1 MSKLSLHDVEENQF
15 TVSTDYDMS
24 EITRVAE
31 YAKSL
36 HNEGY
41 HTAIGG
47 DKLVASVHPAV
58 IHSWCAARGITM
70 SQFMCDQK
78 LSKQFLE
85 DPDNAA
91 FRVWKGAI

>member
-1 MSKLSLHDVEENQF
+1 MSDLTIHDVEEEQF
-15 TVSTDYDMS
+15 TVSTNYSMA
-24 EITRVAE
+24 EIQRVAD
-31 YAKSL
+31 YAKAR

-41 HTAIGG
+41 QTALGG

-58 IHSWCAARGITM
+58 IHQWCNARGITM
-70 SQFMCDQK
+70 SQFMCDSK

>member
-1 MSKLSLHDVEENQF
+1 MSDLSIHDVQDDQF
-15 TVSTDYDMS
+15 TVATNYSMA
-24 EITRVAE
+24 EIQRVADH
-31 YAKSL
+31 AKAL
-36 HNEGY
+36 HNDGL
-41 HTAIGG
+41 HTALGG

-58 IHSWCAARGITM
+58 IHQWCTARGITM

-85 DPDNAA
+85 DPDNSA